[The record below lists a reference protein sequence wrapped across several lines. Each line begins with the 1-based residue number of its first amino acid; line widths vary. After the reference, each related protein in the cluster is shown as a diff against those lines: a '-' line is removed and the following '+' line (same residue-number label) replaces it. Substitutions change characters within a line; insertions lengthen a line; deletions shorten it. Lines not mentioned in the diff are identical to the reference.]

1 MATRPDTPASART
14 DWWGRATALAQIAAT
29 VVAVVLA
36 AILIGDQKRSD
47 AIDAGHAAARAYAV
61 QFEVIDRGVK
71 DMVKCGEMLP
81 PYAVG
86 GGTRVAFQ
94 DLKALGAVLSTQQ
107 LATVEEASDQLD
119 RLFPATYHPPLA
131 GTEAAYLAWKHNH
144 VLQTRTLRARWLLRG
159 ALAALGGREPRTN
172 KCFGRE
178 RKARSKPV

>member
-1 MATRPDTPASART
+1 MDKDPDTRASKRG
-14 DWWGRATALAQIAAT
+14 DWWTRATSLAQVAAT
-29 VVAVVLA
+29 LVAVVLA
-36 AILIGDQKRSD
+36 AILVAGQRRSD
-47 AIDAGHAAARAYAV
+47 ATEAGHAAARAYAV

-107 LATVEEASDQLD
+107 LKAVEEASDQLD
-119 RLFPATYHPPLA
+119 RLFPRTYDPPLA
-131 GTEAAYLAWKHNH
+131 GTEAAYRAWKHSH

-159 ALAALGGREPRTN
+159 ALSALGGREPRTN
-172 KCFGRE
+172 KCYGRE
-178 RKARSKPV
+178 RKARKKS